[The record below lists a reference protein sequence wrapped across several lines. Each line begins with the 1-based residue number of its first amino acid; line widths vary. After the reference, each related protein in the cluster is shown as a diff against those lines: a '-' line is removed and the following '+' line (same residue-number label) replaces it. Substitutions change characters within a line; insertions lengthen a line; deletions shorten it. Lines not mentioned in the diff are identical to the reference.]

1 MSTPKIPE
9 APNPAK
15 RPEREDVIEADDIEI
30 GTGEDDETS
39 PNKKGRRSLR
49 KPSASTGLTV

>member
-1 MSTPKIPE
+1 MSTPKMPDV
-9 APNPAK
+9 PNPAK

-30 GTGEDDETS
+30 GTGEEELDPT
-39 PNKKGRRSLR
+39 KKGRRSLR